1 MVNDKMK
8 IILAS
13 NSPRRRELLSG
24 LGLEF
29 EVHTL
34 RGLDESYPEGLSM
47 EEIPL
52 YISRKKAE
60 AYAIG
65 PDELLIT
72 ADTIVYLDGEVLGKP
87 ADEAEARA
95 MLRKLSGRTHQVV
108 TGVTL
113 KASPKFSPKGRE
125 SLSPTLSKGEGE
137 RLQQFTPPLD
147 GTGEADG
154 GVYSFSS
161 VSQVTFA
168 QLSEEEIDYYVAHFR
183 PLDKAG
189 AYGIQ
194 EWIGYI
200 GVTRIEGSYF
210 NVMGLPVQRLYS
222 EMKKLGLIHN
232 PNP

>member
-1 MVNDKMK
+1 MK

-13 NSPRRRELLSG
+13 NSPRRKELLAG
-24 LGLEF
+24 LGF
-29 EVHTL
+29 DYEVRTL
-34 RGLDESYPEGLSM
+34 QGLDESYPEGLSM
-47 EEIPL
+47 EEIPQ

-60 AYAIG
+60 AYELKEE
-65 PDELLIT
+65 ELLIT

-87 ADEAEARA
+87 ADEAEAKE

-113 KASPKFSPKGRE
+113 TWSN
-125 SLSPTLSKGEGE
+125 
-137 RLQQFTPPLD
+137 QQH
-147 GTGEADG
+147 
-154 GVYSFSS
+154 SFAS

-168 QLSEEEIDYYVAHFR
+168 QLSEAEIDHYVTHYR

-200 GVTRIEGSYF
+200 GVTSLEGSYF
-210 NVMGLPVQRLYS
+210 NVMGLPVQRLYT
-222 EMKKLGLIHN
+222 EMKKLNLI
-232 PNP
+232 